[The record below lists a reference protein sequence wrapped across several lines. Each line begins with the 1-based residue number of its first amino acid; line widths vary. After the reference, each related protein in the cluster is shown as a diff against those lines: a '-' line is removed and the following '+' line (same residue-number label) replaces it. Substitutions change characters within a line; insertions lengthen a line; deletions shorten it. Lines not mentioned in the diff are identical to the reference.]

1 MKLKVSGG
9 ATTRPLTD
17 RVKESLFAIIQ
28 ERLDDACVLDV
39 FAGSGAF
46 GIEALSRGAAR
57 AVFVECE
64 RSCTRAIDENL
75 GKAKLAPRAR
85 VITQRAG
92 RAMRALREAGESFDI
107 IFCDPPFAISGDPG
121 RSAEANKAFDEAEE
135 GMLHKDG
142 IVILRYEKGTAPQAV
157 PAAFVETDRREYGR
171 NILLFYRFRE

>member
-17 RVKESLFAIIQ
+17 RVKESLFAIIH
-28 ERLDDACVLDV
+28 ERLDGACVLDV

-64 RSCTRAIDENL
+64 RRCTRAIDENL
-75 GKAKLAPRAR
+75 GKAKLASRAR
-85 VITQRAG
+85 VMTKRAG
-92 RAMRALREAGESFDI
+92 RALRELREAGESFAI
-107 IFCDPPFAISGDPG
+107 IFCDPPFAMSGDPG
-121 RSAEANKAFDEAEE
+121 RSAEVQKALDEAGK

-142 IVILRYEKGTAPQAV
+142 MVILRFEKGAAPQAI
-157 PAAFVETDRREYGR
+157 PATFVETDRREYGR
-171 NILLFYRFRE
+171 NILSFYRFRE